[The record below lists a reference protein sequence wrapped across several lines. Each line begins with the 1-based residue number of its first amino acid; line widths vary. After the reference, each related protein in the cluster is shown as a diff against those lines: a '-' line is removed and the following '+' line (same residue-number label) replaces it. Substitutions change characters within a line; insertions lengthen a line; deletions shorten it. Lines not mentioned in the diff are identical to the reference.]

1 MPPFFILT
9 VPYICCMNPSSFEH
23 YFTFTLAIDTERVT
37 DTSPL
42 WGKMN
47 AQQMLE
53 HVCLPFLMATGK
65 LPVPITTPEEKI
77 PVLKR
82 VLMSDK
88 PFPRLFHNPLLPVEP
103 VPAAGAH
110 LQESKKALM
119 ETVQF
124 FLEYFKNHPEATSNH
139 NIYGPLA
146 YHEWLVM
153 NFKHIQHHFAQFGVA
168 VSLK

>member
-1 MPPFFILT
+1 
-9 VPYICCMNPSSFEH
+9 MNPSTLEH
-23 YFTFTLAIDTERVT
+23 YFTFTLATDMERINDTA
-37 DTSPL
+37 PL

-47 AQQMLE
+47 VQQMLE

-65 LPVPITTPEEKI
+65 LPVTLSTPEEKV

-82 VLMSDK
+82 ILMSDK
-88 PFPRLFHNPLLPVEP
+88 PLPRLFHNPLLPVEP

-110 LQESKKALM
+110 LQESKKALA

-124 FLEYFKNHPEATSNH
+124 FLEHFKNNPNATSVH
-139 NIYGPLA
+139 NIYGPLN

-153 NFKHIQHHFAQFGVA
+153 NFKHIQHHFEQFGVE
-168 VSLK
+168 VQLESH